1 MSDSV
6 ATSKSSSQLS
16 GSLTVGLLCLIIGG
30 ALGYYTRY
38 FMESPNTTGQ
48 VPASMAGPGGGGGM
62 GGGMMGGGGGGGMSA
77 PGPSLARLV
86 RNLATIQKVQDAGIT
101 PAQAQTLTPVLEQIK
116 SAEKLP
122 EAEAKAKLDA
132 INNALTPAQ
141 KEALDAMQPRRGGG
155 GGPGGGGP
163 PGGPGGPGGGRP
175 GGPGGPGGGGPMM
188 GGMGGMGGGGA
199 QDPEKPFA
207 SERSKQALDDLIAS
221 LKK

>member
-1 MSDSV
+1 MSDTVES
-6 ATSKSSSQLS
+6 SKSSNQLS
-16 GSLTVGLLCLIIGG
+16 ASLAVGLVCLVIGG

-38 FMESPNTTGQ
+38 FMESPNSGVGAATPSTAG
-48 VPASMAGPGGGGGM
+48 SSRMAGMGGGM
-62 GGGMMGGGGGGGMSA
+62 GGGMMGGGGGGGMTA

-86 RNLATIQKVQDAGIT
+86 RNLATIQKVQGSGIT
-101 PAQAQTLTPVLEQIK
+101 PAQEATLLPILEQVK

-122 EAEAKAKLDA
+122 ETEAQAKLDA
-132 INNALTPAQ
+132 INKTLTPEQ

-155 GGPGGGGP
+155 GGPGGG
-163 PGGPGGPGGGRP
+163 PGGPGG

-188 GGMGGMGGGGA
+188 GGMGGGS

-207 SERSKQALDDLIAS
+207 SERNKQALDDLIAN